1 MILEK
6 DNAARCARM
15 AKIRLTPAET
25 ALYEDQMKE
34 LFAWVEQLSAVDTS
48 AVEESA
54 AIRAAYLRPDTPVTD
69 ESLAQTLVGQF
80 SDQKDHCVKVKKVL

>member
-15 AKIRLTPAET
+15 AKVRLSAEEE

-48 AVEESA
+48 AVEETTA
-54 AIRAAYLRPDTPVTD
+54 ARAAYLRPDEPVTN
-69 ESLAQTLVGQF
+69 EPLAQTLVSQF
-80 SDQKDHCVKVKKVL
+80 NAQQDHCVKVKKVL

>member
-15 AKIRLTPAET
+15 AKVRLSAEEE

-34 LFAWVEQLSAVDTS
+34 LFDWVEQLSSVDTS
-48 AVEESA
+48 SVEETA
-54 AIRAAYLRPDTPVTD
+54 ALRAAYLRPDQPITD
-69 ESLAQTLVGQF
+69 ESLAQTLVSQF
-80 SDQKDHCVKVKKVL
+80 NAQQDHCVKVKKVL

>member
-15 AKIRLTPAET
+15 AKVRLSAQEE

-34 LFAWVEQLSAVDTS
+34 LFDWVEQLSSVDTS
-48 AVEESA
+48 SVEETA
-54 AIRAAYLRPDTPVTD
+54 ALRAAYLRPDQPITD
-69 ESLAQTLVGQF
+69 ESLAQTLVSQF
-80 SDQKDHCVKVKKVL
+80 NAQQEHCDKVQKVL